1 MAQHRGDAPPG
12 RAPASIDGRRRV
24 ETAARRLLSIDVVLT
39 LLVVTGGVRV
49 LDLASTAPAPAT
61 EPATVAHVFALSHLT
76 PFTGSGGTGT
86 SPFGWAQLAGYA
98 LVSRAFERNLVP
110 VTAVRETMVVAAV
123 LCAVLLWILARRL
136 GLPFWA
142 ATTAVVLM
150 AVSPLAIGL
159 QRVAIVE
166 HLAVTWV
173 LAALVLAATPRERAR
188 PWHDVLAALCL
199 LAAVLTAP
207 LALLAL
213 PAAGWLLVRR
223 REDSRVAF
231 TAVVFTLG
239 LGIAFGPAGPAL
251 RPGLPEP
258 GPPGIAAWVALDPVF
273 VVLSMVAIVAGM
285 VLPRTRP
292 LAVSALLI
300 AAVLA
305 LPAIPV
311 ELPLALLIPLTPL
324 LIAEVAATV
333 AVGRRPAGHRLVP
346 MRHPVSALVLA
357 AVLTLVSIAGWVH
370 GFSRL
375 SSAPSGGVA
384 LTQARE
390 WLRDNASGAVVLVDD
405 ASWTELAAHGWPT
418 GSLITIG
425 SCAATCATPEWA
437 VLTASGQR
445 DGPRFPAASA
455 FLAGTAKVAV
465 FGSGPDAVTVSRV
478 GESADPLGENE
489 ESGARTR
496 AGAALASSKQV
507 QCEGRTRDA
516 LSAGQVDPRLIA
528 TVAAL
533 ATFQPVRLVDFP
545 SATGE
550 VAAGQPLR
558 RLVVSG
564 NDEAAIADFYTGQRA
579 TFEPAS
585 VTRVPG
591 GVLVTYPL
599 FPPPGLLTPFSA
611 P

>member
-1 MAQHRGDAPPG
+1 M
-12 RAPASIDGRRRV
+12 
-24 ETAARRLLSIDVVLT
+24 LSIDVVLT

-49 LDLASTAPAPAT
+49 LNLASPSPSPAS
-61 EPATVAHVFALSHLT
+61 EPATVAQVFALSHLT
-76 PFTGSGGTGT
+76 SFTGTGETGT
-86 SPFGWAQLAGYA
+86 SPFGWIQLAGYA
-98 LVSRAFERNLVP
+98 LISRAFDRNTVP
-110 VTAVRETMVVAAV
+110 VTAVRETMVFAAV

-199 LAAVLTAP
+199 LAAVLTSP
-207 LALLAL
+207 LSLLAL
-213 PAAGWLLVRR
+213 PAAGWLLARR

-239 LGIAFGPAGPAL
+239 LGVAFGPAGPAL
-251 RPGLPEP
+251 RPELPTP
-258 GPPGIAAWVALDPVF
+258 GPPGIATWVALDPVL

-305 LPAIPV
+305 WPAIPV

-333 AVGRRPAGHRLVP
+333 AAGRRPAGHRLVP
-346 MRHPVSALVLA
+346 IRRPVSAVVLA
-357 AVLTLVSIAGWVH
+357 VVLALVSVAGWVH
-370 GFSRL
+370 GFGRL
-375 SSAPSGGVA
+375 RPEPSAGLA

-405 ASWTELAAHGWPT
+405 ASWTALAAGGWPT
-418 GSLITIG
+418 GSLIPIG
-425 SCAATCATPEWA
+425 SCPSTCAAPEWA

-445 DGPRFPAASA
+445 DRPRFPAASA
-455 FLAGTAKVAV
+455 FLDGTDKVAV
-465 FGSGPDAVTVSRV
+465 FGSGPDTVTVSRF
-478 GESADPLGENE
+478 GEPSDPAGETD
-489 ESGARTR
+489 ESGARSR
-496 AGAALASSKQV
+496 AGAALASSQRIG
-507 QCEGRTRDA
+507 CEGRTRDA
-516 LSAGQVDPRLIA
+516 LNAGEVDPRLIA

-533 ATFQPVRLVDFP
+533 ATLQPVRLVDFP
-545 SATGE
+545 SAPSE
-550 VAAGQPLR
+550 AAAGQPLR

-564 NDEAAIADFYTGQRA
+564 NDEGAIADFYTGQRT

-599 FPPPGLLTPFSA
+599 FPPSGLLTPFSA

>member
-1 MAQHRGDAPPG
+1 MAQYWGDAPPG
-12 RAPASIDGRRRV
+12 RVPVSDDGRRLIG
-24 ETAARRLLSIDVVLT
+24 TAAVRLLSIDVVLT
-39 LLVVTGGVRV
+39 LLVLTGGARV
-49 LDLASTAPAPAT
+49 LNLISQTPSPTT

-76 PFTGSGGTGT
+76 SFTDTGDTGT

-98 LVSRAFERNLVP
+98 LISRAFDRNTVP
-110 VTAVRETMVVAAV
+110 VTAVRETMVLAAV
-123 LCAVLLWILARRL
+123 VCTVLLWVLARRL

-166 HLAVTWV
+166 HLAVAWI
-173 LAALVLAATPRERAR
+173 LAALVLVATPRARAR

-199 LAAVLTAP
+199 LAAVLTSP

-213 PAAGWLLVRR
+213 PAAGWLLARR
-223 REDSRVAF
+223 REASRVAF
-231 TAVVFTLG
+231 TAVVVTLG

-251 RPGLPEP
+251 RPELPEP
-258 GPPGIAAWVALDPVF
+258 GPPGIATWVSLDPVL

-285 VLPRTRP
+285 ILPRTRP

-305 LPAIPV
+305 VPAIPV

-324 LIAEVAATV
+324 LVAEVAATV
-333 AVGRRPAGHRLVP
+333 AAGSPPAGHRLVP
-346 MRHPVSALVLA
+346 TRHPTSALVLA
-357 AVLTLVSIAGWVH
+357 TVLTFVSAAGWVH
-370 GFSRL
+370 GFGRL
-375 SSAPSGGVA
+375 GPGSTTEAA
-384 LTQARE
+384 LTQARK
-390 WLRDNASGAVVLVDD
+390 WLQDNASGALVLVDD
-405 ASWTELAAHGWPT
+405 ASWTELAADGWPT
-418 GSLITIG
+418 GSLIPIG
-425 SCAATCATPEWA
+425 SCAVSCAAPDWA

-445 DGPRFPAASA
+445 AQTRFPAASTRLTGA
-455 FLAGTAKVAV
+455 TKVAV
-465 FGSGPDAVTVSRV
+465 FGTVTISRF
-478 GESADPLGENE
+478 GETEDPPAETE
-489 ESGARTR
+489 ESGARSR
-496 AGAALASSKQV
+496 AGAALAASSQI
-507 QCEGRTRDA
+507 QCEGRTREA
-516 LSAGQVDPRLIA
+516 LNAGDVDPRLIA
-528 TVAAL
+528 TLAAL
-533 ATFQPVRLVDFP
+533 ATLHPIRLVDFP
-545 SATGE
+545 SAPSE
-550 VAAGQPLR
+550 AAADQPLR

-579 TFEPAS
+579 TFQPAS

-599 FPPPGLLTPFSA
+599 FPPSGLLTPFSS

>member
-12 RAPASIDGRRRV
+12 RIPASTTGRGRTR
-24 ETAARRLLSIDVVLT
+24 AAAHRLLSIDVVLT
-39 LLVVTGGVRV
+39 LLVVTGGLRV
-49 LDLASTAPAPAT
+49 LYLASPTPTPST
-61 EPATVAHVFALSHLT
+61 EPATVAHTFALSRLT
-76 PFTGSGGTGT
+76 SFTDTGDTGT
-86 SPFGWAQLAGYA
+86 SPFGWLQLAGYA
-98 LVSRAFERNLVP
+98 LVSRAFERNSVP
-110 VTAVRETMVVAAV
+110 VVAVRETAMLAAV
-123 LCAVLLWILARRL
+123 LCAVLLWVLARRL

-173 LAALVLAATPRERAR
+173 LASLVLVATPRERAK

-199 LAAVLTAP
+199 LAGVLTAP

-223 REDSRVAF
+223 REASRVAF
-231 TAVVFTLG
+231 TAVVFTFG
-239 LGIAFGPAGPAL
+239 LGVAFGPAASAL
-251 RPGLPEP
+251 RPVLPAP
-258 GPPGIAAWVALDPVF
+258 GPPGISTWAALDPVL
-273 VVLSMVAIVAGM
+273 VVLSMVAIVSGM

-292 LAVSALLI
+292 LAASALLI

-305 LPAIPV
+305 LPAVPV
-311 ELPLALLIPLTPL
+311 ELPLALLLPLTPL
-324 LIAEVAATV
+324 LVAEVAATV
-333 AVGRRPAGHRLVP
+333 AAGRPRAGHRLAP
-346 MRHPVSALVLA
+346 MRYPVSAVVLA
-357 AVLTLVSIAGWVH
+357 SVLVVVSVAGWVH

-375 SSAPSGGVA
+375 RPGPSGGLA

-405 ASWTELAAHGWPT
+405 ASWTALAAGGWPT
-418 GSLITIG
+418 GSLVPLGT
-425 SCAATCATPEWA
+425 CAATCPGPEWA

-445 DGPRFPAASA
+445 DRPRFPAASA
-455 FLAGTAKVAV
+455 FLSATAKVAV
-465 FGSGPDAVTVSRV
+465 FGAGPETVTVSRF
-478 GESADPLGENE
+478 GEPTGLPDTGDET
-489 ESGARTR
+489 GARSR
-496 AGAALASSKQV
+496 AGAALASSRQV
-507 QCEGRTRDA
+507 RCEGGTRDA
-516 LSAGQVDPRLIA
+516 LASGAVDPRLIA
-528 TVAAL
+528 TAAAL
-533 ATFQPVRLVDFP
+533 ATLGPVRLVDFP
-545 SATGE
+545 SIPGE
-550 VAAGQPLR
+550 IAAGQPLR
-558 RLVVSG
+558 RLLVSG
-564 NDEAAIADFYTGQRA
+564 ADEASIAEFYTGQRA

>member
-12 RAPASIDGRRRV
+12 HVPATTSGRRR
-24 ETAARRLLSIDVVLT
+24 TAAAARRLLSVDVVLT

-49 LDLASTAPAPAT
+49 LYLASPTPSPAS
-61 EPATVAHVFALSHLT
+61 EPATVAHVFALSHLAS
-76 PFTGSGGTGT
+76 FTDTGDTGT
-86 SPFGWAQLAGYA
+86 SPFGWLQLAGYA
-98 LVSRAFERNLVP
+98 LVSRAFDRNTVP
-110 VTAVRETMVVAAV
+110 VTAVRETMVLTAV
-123 LCAVLLWILARRL
+123 LCAVLLWVLARRL

-173 LAALVLAATPRERAR
+173 LAALVLVATPRERAK
-188 PWHDVLAALCL
+188 PWHDVLAASCL
-199 LAAVLTAP
+199 LAAVLTSP
-207 LALLAL
+207 FALLAL

-223 REDSRVAF
+223 REASRVAF

-239 LGIAFGPAGPAL
+239 LGVAFGPAASAL
-251 RPGLPEP
+251 RPDLPEL
-258 GPPGIAAWVALDPVF
+258 GPPGIAIWVALDPVL

-305 LPAIPV
+305 WPAVPV
-311 ELPLALLIPLTPL
+311 ELPLALLLPLTPL
-324 LIAEVAATV
+324 LVAEVAATI
-333 AVGRRPAGHRLVP
+333 AASRPQAGHRLVP
-346 MRHPVSALVLA
+346 LRHPVSAIVLATILVL
-357 AVLTLVSIAGWVH
+357 VSVAGWVH
-370 GFSRL
+370 GYGRL
-375 SSAPSGGVA
+375 RPDPSGGLA

-405 ASWTELAAHGWPT
+405 ASWTELAAGGWPT
-418 GSLITIG
+418 GSLVPLGTC
-425 SCAATCATPEWA
+425 SAVCATPEWA

-445 DGPRFPAASA
+445 DRPRFPAASA
-455 FLAGTAKVAV
+455 FLSGTAKVAV
-465 FGSGPDAVTVSRV
+465 FGSGPDTVTVSRF
-478 GESADPLGENE
+478 GEPSDLPGAGDET
-489 ESGARTR
+489 GARTR
-496 AGAALASSKQV
+496 AGAALASSKRV
-507 QCEGRTRDA
+507 QCDGPTRDA
-516 LSAGQVDPRLIA
+516 LTSGTVDPRLIA

-533 ATFQPVRLVDFP
+533 ATLGPVRLVDFP
-545 SATGE
+545 SIPGE

-564 NDEAAIADFYTGQRA
+564 GDEASIAEFYTGQRA

>member
-12 RAPASIDGRRRV
+12 QVPAIIVSRRRV
-24 ETAARRLLSIDVVLT
+24 EAAARRLLSVDVVLA
-39 LLVVTGGVRV
+39 LLVVTGGLRV
-49 LDLASTAPAPAT
+49 LHLASPTPSPAT
-61 EPATVAHVFALSHLT
+61 EPATIAHVFALSHLAS
-76 PFTGSGGTGT
+76 FTDTGATGT
-86 SPFGWAQLAGYA
+86 TPFGWWQLAGYS
-98 LVSRAFERNLVP
+98 LVSRAFEREPSPVP
-110 VTAVRETMVVAAV
+110 AVRETMVLAAV

-159 QRVAIVE
+159 QRVVIVE

-173 LAALVLAATPRERAR
+173 LAALVLVATPREHARA
-188 PWHDVLAALCL
+188 WHDALAALCL
-199 LAAVLTAP
+199 LAAVLTSP
-207 LALLAL
+207 LALLTL
-213 PAAGWLLVRR
+213 PAAGWILARR
-223 REDSRVAF
+223 REASRVAF

-239 LGIAFGPAGPAL
+239 LGIAFGPAASVL
-251 RPGLPEP
+251 RPDLPRP
-258 GPPGIAAWVALDPVF
+258 GPPGLGTWVALDPVL

-305 LPAIPV
+305 WPAAPV
-311 ELPLALLIPLTPL
+311 ELPLALLLPLTPL
-324 LIAEVAATV
+324 LIAEVATTV
-333 AVGRRPAGHRLVP
+333 AEGTPQAGHRLVP

-357 AVLTLVSIAGWVH
+357 TTLVLMSVAGWVH
-370 GFSRL
+370 GFGRL
-375 SSAPSGGVA
+375 RAEPSAGIA

-390 WLRDNASGAVVLVDD
+390 WLRDNASGAAVLVDD
-405 ASWTELAAHGWPT
+405 ASWTALAVDGWPL
-418 GSLITIG
+418 GSLVPIG
-425 SCAATCATPEWA
+425 TCAATCTSPEWA

-445 DGPRFPAASA
+445 DRQRFPAASA
-455 FLAGTAKVAV
+455 FLSGTSRVAV
-465 FGSGPDAVTVSRV
+465 FGSGPETVTVSRFGEPTDLP
-478 GESADPLGENE
+478 GESGEA
-489 ESGARTR
+489 GARAR
-496 AGAALASSKQV
+496 AGAALASSGQV
-507 QCEGRTRDA
+507 HCEGQTRDVLA
-516 LSAGQVDPRLIA
+516 AGDVDPRLIA

-533 ATFQPVRLVDFP
+533 ATLQPVRLVGFP
-545 SATGE
+545 SAPGE
-550 VAAGQPLR
+550 AAAGQPLR
-558 RLVVSG
+558 RLVLSG
-564 NDEAAIADFYTGQRA
+564 QDEASISEFYAGQRA
-579 TFEPAS
+579 IFEPAS